1 MAGPMGQAG
10 QGGGNLRRLESW
22 PSVGTRR
29 GHRAADKPRETCW
42 RGSDFK
48 GNLRQL
54 TKKRQKIVSYQL
66 GMRQPR
72 YKGGKILTKGSNP
85 RAGRGIGSDWALQG
99 GRRGPESQAWSCHS
113 HLLPTQQSPTNGFS
127 STWDRLQVQFEDVP
141 PQEGLVATSYLL
153 LSSSSVPKYH
163 FTPLWRTLLGLAP
176 PLE

>member
-1 MAGPMGQAG
+1 MRLEQSITCDRKKYLDQGGDPGSTEQPRAEANWNVRPTPPMAGPMGQAG

-42 RGSDFK
+42 RGSDFR

-85 RAGRGIGSDWALQG
+85 RAGHGHWQRLGTAGRKEGSREPSVVLPQPPPAHPAKTYQRILQQV
-99 GRRGPESQAWSCHS
+99 GP
-113 HLLPTQQSPTNGFS
+113 
-127 STWDRLQVQFEDVP
+127 
-141 PQEGLVATSYLL
+141 
-153 LSSSSVPKYH
+153 SSSAV
-163 FTPLWRTLLGLAP
+163 
-176 PLE
+176 